1 VSGPLLRVRGQELTI
16 DGTLVMGIVNAS
28 PESFSDGGRYLSI
41 EDQITR
47 AAEVVEGGAA
57 IVDIGGQSAI
67 TGHPELSA
75 DEEVRRVVPLVEW
88 VSDRYPDTIISVDTY
103 KPLVAHEV
111 LAAGAHLINDVS
123 GLLYPQTAEACAQ
136 VGAGLVIMHTKALP
150 KQRLQDPMA
159 YGDVTEEALTFVN
172 ARMEFAR
179 SLGVAQESI
188 IVDPGPDFAKTP
200 HQTIEMLRRVNEFR
214 RFGRPLLL
222 VLSRKDFLGA
232 ILGKPPLGR
241 DAGTVAA
248 IAHLAAVPGNIV
260 RVHDVEAACDAV
272 RTIEVL
278 TGRADLAVDYR
289 LPDELRHEPVA
300 RGPKAT
306 T

>member
-1 VSGPLLRVRGQELTI
+1 
-16 DGTLVMGIVNAS
+16 
-28 PESFSDGGRYLSI
+28 
-41 EDQITR
+41 
-47 AAEVVEGGAA
+47 
-57 IVDIGGQSAI
+57 
-67 TGHPELSA
+67 
-75 DEEVRRVVPLVEW
+75 
-88 VSDRYPDTIISVDTY
+88 
-103 KPLVAHEV
+103 
-111 LAAGAHLINDVS
+111 
-123 GLLYPQTAEACAQ
+123 

-289 LPDELRHEPVA
+289 LPDDLRHEPVA